1 MQNYIGKQIDRYR
14 IIDRLGMGGMAVV
27 YKAFD
32 TRLERDVAL
41 KIIRTGYSPPDQCN
55 RKTKKIFG
63 IHNSSFALH

>member
-27 YKAFD
+27 YKAYD

-41 KIIRTGYSPPDQCN
+41 KLIRVDEIPASQHE
-55 RKTKKIFG
+55 RLMKRF
-63 IHNSSFALH
+63 